1 MNKSWNREVFVGDT
15 PYSLPAS
22 EVKKRGWR
30 WRDVRCCL
38 MMQVDVWNKWPLTGW
53 TETWRLSLCVNMQHV
68 LLYDCTHTHSVC
80 VSLCCQL
87 LCTVS
92 VNAKGKTSRE
102 ARGNDL
108 FHSRLLQ
115 FHSAFFWY
123 FTFTLLFFLLFSS
136 SFSVSYLCFFYHLS
150 LNWLKTPAGA
160 TVLPHQSGGI
170 FFSFYKA
177 CGKLQLSAREH
188 CGNWRLFDL
197 TVAPSTSLLV
207 QPCCEMK
214 RYIYWLKHPKNKSWV
229 L

>member
-1 MNKSWNREVFVGDT
+1 MEQRSFCQRGDT

-115 FHSAFFWY
+115 FHLAFFWY

-136 SFSVSYLCFFYHLS
+136 SFSVSYLCFSITFRLIGWKRRRGLQSSHIKVEGFYLAFIKHVGNYSSVPENTVVTEGCLT
-150 LNWLKTPAGA
+150 WL
-160 TVLPHQSGGI
+160 
-170 FFSFYKA
+170 
-177 CGKLQLSAREH
+177 
-188 CGNWRLFDL
+188 
-197 TVAPSTSLLV
+197 
-207 QPCCEMK
+207 
-214 RYIYWLKHPKNKSWV
+214 
-229 L
+229 